1 MLKKITSLKD
11 IQTLE
16 KGDIIRENGME
27 ETAKEYKIH
36 TRLTDD
42 LIVDHQNGELETR
55 LLTQKDLL
63 TGSWWVRK

>member
-11 IQTLE
+11 IQALE
-16 KGDIIRENGME
+16 KGDTIFENVKE
-27 ETAKEYKIH
+27 ETAKEYKIY

-42 LIVDHQNGELETR
+42 LIVNYQNGELETR